1 MIRGESMVSSISG
14 INNNMDLNITASKSK
29 AEQNGFEDILQQVQ
43 GEKDEKKLMEAC
55 RNLEA
60 VFVNMMF
67 KQMQSTV
74 EKSGLTDGG
83 FGEEIYN
90 DMLVEKYSEE
100 ATKGSGLGLAQ
111 VMFKQLSRN
120 NIKISED

>member
-1 MIRGESMVSSISG
+1 MVSSISG
-14 INNNMDLNITASKSK
+14 INNNMDINIKAGQSK
-29 AEQNGFEDILQQVQ
+29 AEQNGFEEILQQVQ
-43 GEKDEKKLMEAC
+43 GEKDEKKLMEVC
-55 RNLEA
+55 RNLES

-74 EKSGLTDGG
+74 EKTGLTDGG

-90 DMLVEKYSEE
+90 DMLTEKYAEE

-111 VMFKQLSRN
+111 VMYKQLSKN
-120 NIKISED
+120 YTKISEV

>member
-1 MIRGESMVSSISG
+1 MVSSING
-14 INNNMDLNITASKSK
+14 INNNVDFNIKTSQTK
-29 AEQNGFEDILQQVQ
+29 AEQGGFEEILQQVQ

-55 RNLEA
+55 RNLES

-83 FGEEIYN
+83 YGEEIYN
-90 DMLVEKYSEE
+90 DMLTEKYAEE

-111 VMFKQLSRN
+111 VMFKQLSK
-120 NIKISED
+120 NITKVEEV

>member
-1 MIRGESMVSSISG
+1 MVSSISG
-14 INNNMDLNITASKSK
+14 INNNMDINIKASQSK
-29 AEQNGFEDILQQVQ
+29 AQQNEFEEMLQQVQ

-55 RNLEA
+55 KNLES

-74 EKSGLTDGG
+74 QKTGLTDGG

-90 DMLVEKYSEE
+90 DMLLEKYAEE

-111 VMFKQLSRN
+111 VMYKQLSMN
-120 NIKISED
+120 FTKKSED

>member
-1 MIRGESMVSSISG
+1 MVSSISG
-14 INNNMDLNITASKSK
+14 INNNMDINIKAGQSK
-29 AEQNGFEDILQQVQ
+29 AEQNGFEEILQQVQ
-43 GEKDEKKLMEAC
+43 VEKDEKKLMEVC
-55 RNLEA
+55 RNLES

-74 EKSGLTDGG
+74 EKTGLTDGG

-90 DMLVEKYSEE
+90 DMLIEKYAEE

-111 VMFKQLSRN
+111 VMFKQLSN
-120 NIKISED
+120 NYTKKSEV